1 MIDNSKSQDGLLER
15 LLARP
20 VVYRAWQTPFVRKK
34 IRPFRRRLD
43 PTKTGR
49 VLDIGCGPG
58 TNASLFPA
66 DTYVG
71 IDLNP
76 SYIRYARRK
85 FPGRFEIW
93 DVTKPGPNLGRFD
106 TVLINSVFHHLSDV
120 ETARALG
127 SLVSHVNDD
136 ARIFVIDLVLPSS
149 RGIPRLLAS
158 LDRGHYPRRLDH
170 WLRLFGDHLAITH
183 CEPFSVRLMGVSLWE
198 LLLVE
203 ARPRASLPPGARG
216 DAAPEEL
223 DRDYS

>member
-1 MIDNSKSQDGLLER
+1 
-15 LLARP
+15 
-20 VVYRAWQTPFVRKK
+20 
-34 IRPFRRRLD
+34 
-43 PTKTGR
+43 
-49 VLDIGCGPG
+49 
-58 TNASLFPA
+58 
-66 DTYVG
+66 
-71 IDLNP
+71 
-76 SYIRYARRK
+76 
-85 FPGRFEIW
+85 
-93 DVTKPGPNLGRFD
+93 
-106 TVLINSVFHHLSDV
+106 
-120 ETARALG
+120 
-127 SLVSHVNDD
+127 
-136 ARIFVIDLVLPSS
+136 IFVIDLVLPSS